1 MIRVAEVGYVLVFCP
16 DHEIEYLID
25 ADGVGGTNGQ
35 HGRQTLAL
43 SRCGSFGTEQAEAG
57 TVM

>member
-1 MIRVAEVGYVLVFCP
+1 
-16 DHEIEYLID
+16 LID